1 LVRGCRGHFEALPNI
16 WAYGWDIGLLQC
28 ALSPLFFHDMMYTS
42 WFLILFQNRKKRIGN
57 MFDLTNYSNS
67 TSVPISHINAFLP
80 KDKLIIFKI
89 EIILTKDT
97 S

>member
-1 LVRGCRGHFEALPNI
+1 
-16 WAYGWDIGLLQC
+16 
-28 ALSPLFFHDMMYTS
+28 
-42 WFLILFQNRKKRIGN
+42 

-97 S
+97 SWNFQREMIETKQKNICKLAY